1 MFERCNAMKVLT
13 GRLLAVAVALAVS
26 LAAAAHTRI
35 EQATPA
41 DGAVLKQSPPAIE
54 IKFKHAVRMTSV
66 IVVDAAKVE
75 RKLTFEPATS
85 TQTIKIVGPNL
96 APGRNEVR
104 WKALSEDGHVIG
116 ASLTYTVEPAGASP

>member
-1 MFERCNAMKVLT
+1 MFERCNTMNLPAR
-13 GRLLAVAVALAVS
+13 RLLAGGMALVVA

-41 DGAVLKQSPPAIE
+41 DGAMLERSPPAIE

-66 IVVDAAKVE
+66 ILVDAAKAE

-85 TQTIKIVGPNL
+85 SQVVKIVGPNL

-104 WKALSEDGHVIG
+104 WKALSDDGHVIG
-116 ASLTYTVEPAGASP
+116 GSLIYTVEPAGASP

>member
-1 MFERCNAMKVLT
+1 MKLRT
-13 GRLLAVAVALAVS
+13 GRLLAGGMALAVA

-41 DGAVLKQSPPAIE
+41 SGAVLKQSPPAIE

-66 IVVDAAKVE
+66 IVVDAAKAE

-85 TQTIKIVGPNL
+85 SQVVTIVGPNL
-96 APGRNEVR
+96 APGRNEVL
-104 WKALSEDGHVIG
+104 WKALSADGHVIG
-116 ASLTYTVEPAGASP
+116 GSLTYTVGPAGASP

>member
-1 MFERCNAMKVLT
+1 MFERCNAVKVLT
-13 GRLLAVAVALAVS
+13 GRLLAGAMALAVA

-54 IKFKHAVRMTSV
+54 IKFKHAVRMTSA
-66 IVVDAAKVE
+66 IVVDAAKAE
-75 RKLTFEPATS
+75 RKLTFEPAAS
-85 TQTIKIVGPNL
+85 SQVVRIVGPNL

-104 WKALSEDGHVIG
+104 WKALSDDGHVIG
-116 ASLTYTVEPAGASP
+116 GSLTYTVEPAGASP